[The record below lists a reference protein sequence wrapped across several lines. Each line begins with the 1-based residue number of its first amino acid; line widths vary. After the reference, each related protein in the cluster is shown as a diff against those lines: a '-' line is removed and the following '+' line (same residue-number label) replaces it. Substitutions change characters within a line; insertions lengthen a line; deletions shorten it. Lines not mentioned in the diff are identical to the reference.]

1 MSRRVYTVWRNMHTK
16 HGTVIQTALRTFS
29 SEAVAKSVSEEAHR
43 DLMTVMLAEL
53 SIGGASLGFGVGK
66 LFTELGIASVSHTIG
81 WSDVHD
87 TDVVLE
93 RVH

>member
-1 MSRRVYTVWRNMHTK
+1 
-16 HGTVIQTALRTFS
+16 
-29 SEAVAKSVSEEAHR
+29 
-43 DLMTVMLAEL
+43 MTVMQADLHM
-53 SIGGASLGFGVGK
+53 GGEKLGFGVGK
-66 LFTELGIASVSHTIG
+66 LFTELGIVSVSHTIG